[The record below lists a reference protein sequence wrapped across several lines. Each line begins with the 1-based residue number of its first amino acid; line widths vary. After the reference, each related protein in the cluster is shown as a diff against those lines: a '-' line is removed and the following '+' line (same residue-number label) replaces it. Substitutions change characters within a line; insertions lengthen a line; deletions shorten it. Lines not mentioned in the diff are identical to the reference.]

1 MAMTKK
7 YTCAHRHISFF
18 TYALMF
24 TFSQMQKSRKFC
36 PARFSVTLFISR
48 TKRALHFTA

>member
-1 MAMTKK
+1 MTKQ
-7 YTCAHRHISFF
+7 TLAHIGIYRFF
-18 TYALMF
+18 IYALMF

-36 PARFSVTLFISR
+36 PARFCVMFFISR